1 MENEVKQMVKEEG
14 GANMEK
20 AMVVFSGGIDS
31 TTCLA
36 MAIEKHGKDNVVAIS
51 FTYGQKHSIELE
63 CAKKITEYY
72 GVKHIIRDLSEVY
85 KGNKTCKLLKGNE
98 EVEHTRYEEQTEA
111 NGHHAV
117 DTYVPFRN
125 GLMLS
130 YAAAL
135 AIEENVSVIYYG
147 SHADDAEG
155 NAYPDCSIA
164 FNEAMGKA
172 IFEGTGGEVRVE
184 GLIINLHKNEVI
196 AKGLELEAPY
206 NLTWSCYEGKDKPCG
221 TCPSCRKRIESFLAN
236 GVLDP
241 VDYEDDTYNRLEGNN
256 E

>member
-98 EVEHTRYEEQTEA
+98 EVEHTRYE
-111 NGHHAV
+111 
-117 DTYVPFRN
+117 
-125 GLMLS
+125 
-130 YAAAL
+130 
-135 AIEENVSVIYYG
+135 
-147 SHADDAEG
+147 
-155 NAYPDCSIA
+155 
-164 FNEAMGKA
+164 
-172 IFEGTGGEVRVE
+172 
-184 GLIINLHKNEVI
+184 
-196 AKGLELEAPY
+196 
-206 NLTWSCYEGKDKPCG
+206 
-221 TCPSCRKRIESFLAN
+221 
-236 GVLDP
+236 
-241 VDYEDDTYNRLEGNN
+241 
-256 E
+256 

>member
-1 MENEVKQMVKEEG
+1 MENEVTKQTQGEG
-14 GANMEK
+14 GVNMKK

-36 MAIEKHGKDNVVAIS
+36 MAVDKYGAENVIAIS

-63 CAKKITEYY
+63 CAKKIAEYY
-72 GVKHIIRDLSEVY
+72 GVKHIIRDMTEVY
-85 KGNKTCKLLKGNE
+85 KDNKTCKLLAGNDD
-98 EVEHTRYEEQTEA
+98 VEHTRYEDQTEA

-135 AIEENVSVIYYG
+135 AVEENAEVIFYG

-155 NAYPDCSIA
+155 NAYPDCSTA
-164 FNEAMGKA
+164 FNKAMGEA
-172 IFEGTGGEVRVE
+172 IYQGTGGEVRVE

-196 AKGLELEAPY
+196 AKGLELGAPY
-206 NLTWSCYEGKDKPCG
+206 HLTWSCYEGREKPCG

-241 VDYEDDTYNRLEGNN
+241 VDYEDDTYNRLEETN